1 MFSSG
6 CHECPLDIGR
16 GPRPVLSLGVLLGHL
31 GPLLTPR
38 KGSSRRRAGRALGG
52 EGPCAHGPRATFS
65 APSRFSP
72 SFCVLGLVHLTLQPL
87 RPGAAEP
94 PPTAVC
100 REEGTEQENKTEA
113 FGFLWILIR
122 EVNLSQNPSPPAHHT
137 PHSDFPFLLRG
148 LELGHVATPE
158 LQKVSGEV
166 NVR

>member
-16 GPRPVLSLGVLLGHL
+16 GPRPVLSLRVLLGHL

-38 KGSSRRRAGRALGG
+38 KGSSRRRAGRALSG
-52 EGPCAHGPRATFS
+52 EGPRAHRPRATFS

-72 SFCVLGLVHLTLQPL
+72 SLCILGLVHLTLQPP

-113 FGFLWILIR
+113 FGFLWIIIR

-148 LELGHVATPE
+148 LELGHVATRE